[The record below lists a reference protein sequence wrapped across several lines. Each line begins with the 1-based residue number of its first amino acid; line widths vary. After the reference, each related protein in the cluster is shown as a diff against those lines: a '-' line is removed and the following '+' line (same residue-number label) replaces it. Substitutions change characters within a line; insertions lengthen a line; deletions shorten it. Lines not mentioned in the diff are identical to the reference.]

1 MPENK
6 TGQDIPW
13 WRTPGAILLWALVAA
28 AVAVIFGD
36 PIIESIARLVAEE

>member
-13 WRTPGAILLWALVAA
+13 WRSPGAILLWALIA

-36 PIIESIARLVAEE
+36 PLIENIVGLVAEE